1 MRITSGTCNKR
12 ANEDAHEEC
21 NWQKVQRKR
30 GKLCDQ
36 YAAGKS
42 VRIAPLPTAISK
54 ELLVSFMGEFGAI
67 RKTHLSRNSL
77 TIEYYKTEPVD
88 ILFSKT
94 TWLQKET
101 LSLER
106 IGTKL
111 DESHENMAPHQQ
123 TKTSLDDERSRFME
137 RGDALSYAGT
147 RYAIEKTSEF
157 NDEMMTLL
165 KAIQLT
171 ESELPT
177 RYDVICNNVENMF
190 KYIFPQC
197 KLHRFGSTMAG
208 LGLKQ
213 SDLDM
218 YLYIGDTGLP
228 SECYNSNISFEEF
241 AQAILNKLKEELLT
255 YRWPNIF
262 SKIETISKTRAPII
276 KFIYAPTNVSCD
288 ITFKNSYGIYKTRFL
303 KFCAS
308 YDARVKPLMLL
319 IKYWAREYK
328 VTGHGKTGKIP
339 NYGPMCVIIFY
350 LQTIGV
356 LPTLVELR
364 KNCTPTIINGWQ
376 VNFDEKYKNLAL
388 PTNNQSIVDL
398 LYGFFHFVYKNFAS
412 PIDENSC
419 GVLSLLDG
427 KRYIKRN
434 FDEVD
439 NLPNYMYYYKV
450 HVLRN
455 NGDKIRTRNGIA
467 VQDPIELSQNAIISA
482 KESTLEHFRSVCGYT
497 IKRIEN
503 TKHKPCKNVLK
514 AILEGSL
521 PRRKLVLKHKI
532 DLKPLLNI
540 ELSADFDN
548 RADIC
553 NKQYKKDN
561 TYYIIFNLIKDMLEM
576 IFKFNVIV
584 SLKSNVLGKLD
595 ELPQTLIENH
605 EEVQFLCK
613 GNKRVWCNRLK
624 HNQVFLDTRLSRLEQ
639 EAMISNKILKELN
652 EKGLD
657 EEDDVALICLCTVS
671 KAQHSD
677 AVIIRFNEY
686 YDRTNELDKF
696 YIFGYTW
703 ISKIIKETMAHMMR
717 YEKPYNQL
725 YLRKRRSTK

>member
-77 TIEYYKTEPVD
+77 TIEYYKT
-88 ILFSKT
+88 T
-94 TWLQKET
+94 TPT
-101 LSLER
+101 N
-106 IGTKL
+106 
-111 DESHENMAPHQQ
+111 ENKPEQAP
-123 TKTSLDDERSRFME
+123 TENVPELDDERSRFME

-218 YLYIGDTGLP
+218 YLYIGDT
-228 SECYNSNISFEEF
+228 
-241 AQAILNKLKEELLT
+241 AILNKLKEELLT

-434 FDEVD
+434 FD
-439 NLPNYMYYYKV
+439 
-450 HVLRN
+450 
-455 NGDKIRTRNGIA
+455 
-467 VQDPIELSQNAIISA
+467 
-482 KESTLEHFRSVCGYT
+482 
-497 IKRIEN
+497 
-503 TKHKPCKNVLK
+503 
-514 AILEGSL
+514 
-521 PRRKLVLKHKI
+521 
-532 DLKPLLNI
+532 
-540 ELSADFDN
+540 
-548 RADIC
+548 
-553 NKQYKKDN
+553 
-561 TYYIIFNLIKDMLEM
+561 
-576 IFKFNVIV
+576 
-584 SLKSNVLGKLD
+584 
-595 ELPQTLIENH
+595 
-605 EEVQFLCK
+605 
-613 GNKRVWCNRLK
+613 
-624 HNQVFLDTRLSRLEQ
+624 
-639 EAMISNKILKELN
+639 
-652 EKGLD
+652 
-657 EEDDVALICLCTVS
+657 
-671 KAQHSD
+671 
-677 AVIIRFNEY
+677 
-686 YDRTNELDKF
+686 
-696 YIFGYTW
+696 
-703 ISKIIKETMAHMMR
+703 
-717 YEKPYNQL
+717 
-725 YLRKRRSTK
+725 

>member
-1 MRITSGTCNKR
+1 
-12 ANEDAHEEC
+12 
-21 NWQKVQRKR
+21 
-30 GKLCDQ
+30 
-36 YAAGKS
+36 
-42 VRIAPLPTAISK
+42 
-54 ELLVSFMGEFGAI
+54 
-67 RKTHLSRNSL
+67 
-77 TIEYYKTEPVD
+77 
-88 ILFSKT
+88 
-94 TWLQKET
+94 
-101 LSLER
+101 
-106 IGTKL
+106 
-111 DESHENMAPHQQ
+111 
-123 TKTSLDDERSRFME
+123 
-137 RGDALSYAGT
+137 
-147 RYAIEKTSEF
+147 
-157 NDEMMTLL
+157 MTLL

-218 YLYIGDTGLP
+218 YLYIGDT
-228 SECYNSNISFEEF
+228 EF

-561 TYYIIFNLIKDMLEM
+561 TYYWVVRKVISFFQGKMKGGFIIFRINFI
-576 IFKFNVIV
+576 
-584 SLKSNVLGKLD
+584 
-595 ELPQTLIENH
+595 Q
-605 EEVQFLCK
+605 
-613 GNKRVWCNRLK
+613 
-624 HNQVFLDTRLSRLEQ
+624 
-639 EAMISNKILKELN
+639 
-652 EKGLD
+652 
-657 EEDDVALICLCTVS
+657 
-671 KAQHSD
+671 
-677 AVIIRFNEY
+677 
-686 YDRTNELDKF
+686 
-696 YIFGYTW
+696 
-703 ISKIIKETMAHMMR
+703 
-717 YEKPYNQL
+717 
-725 YLRKRRSTK
+725 